1 MKINCECALLRRQNR
16 VSTKVSTPF
25 QLPDST
31 VSDSSST
38 EGNFTH
44 GVSLLDEES
53 SEIYS
58 LL

>member
-16 VSTKVSTPF
+16 VSLISTPF